1 MQLGPNVFRCDF
13 GIAFKKD
20 TCDGDASVPRWNDEL
35 VGFEL
40 ARLRNNCFVFTGTMS
55 GGGKSVSK
63 GRMGGK
69 IVQDVGTKDVEK
81 MEKDVD
87 AVVVQLQV
95 C

>member
-1 MQLGPNVFRCDF
+1 
-13 GIAFKKD
+13 
-20 TCDGDASVPRWNDEL
+20 
-35 VGFEL
+35 
-40 ARLRNNCFVFTGTMS
+40 MS

-95 C
+95 S